1 MAVWEELAA
10 RADSSKFGTQ
20 RSTPEPSNRPLPASR
35 LSVLSS
41 ALAGVTRSKQ
51 RADPV
56 PCLRYRL
63 FARPRAAP
71 PSSVQLLR
79 SPELPAP
86 STLPPSQPFLLSNTP
101 PSSRLPIRMPRATSQ
116 KFSSAAHQ
124 PAAGSS
130 KAGAAA
136 KTGGG
141 GGEGGTNN
149 PLFNTDK
156 FGQHI
161 LKVSAAL
168 AIFSL
173 LARVV

>member
-1 MAVWEELAA
+1 
-10 RADSSKFGTQ
+10 
-20 RSTPEPSNRPLPASR
+20 
-35 LSVLSS
+35 
-41 ALAGVTRSKQ
+41 
-51 RADPV
+51 
-56 PCLRYRL
+56 
-63 FARPRAAP
+63 
-71 PSSVQLLR
+71 
-79 SPELPAP
+79 
-86 STLPPSQPFLLSNTP
+86 
-101 PSSRLPIRMPRATSQ
+101 MPRATSQ